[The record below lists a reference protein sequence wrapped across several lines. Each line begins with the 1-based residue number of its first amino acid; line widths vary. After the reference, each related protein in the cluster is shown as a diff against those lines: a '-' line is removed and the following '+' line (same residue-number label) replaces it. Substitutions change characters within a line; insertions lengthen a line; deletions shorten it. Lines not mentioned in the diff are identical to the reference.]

1 MLNKWQQL
9 KNWIYAHIHW
19 LLFIIGLICF
29 IVGYIKEDR
38 TFNLYDFLHGAG
50 ELILIG
56 CVFSFF
62 SSYRYITMG
71 YRKELSNLLYGDEF
85 LRQRKDIDKIWE
97 SVSKIIFCSRLPK
110 ISNKLLEI
118 IKHYY
123 FPMDS
128 VCYYHDYITT
138 IHIRWDDEDRDYIIV
153 EEDIKY
159 KLVADTNEMIKTEH
173 FYLVNTGGQEDAHAY
188 ACMEFNINETTYKFQ
203 GKYLEQHQGICIKER
218 IELSN
223 NYEYKITKKV
233 YRRYKLE
240 NDNFICYRSKYIV
253 NNMDVNIVYPNDLHI
268 TFVEN
273 GVQGNFDRNQAHNEC
288 CIFKYKGLILSKQG
302 YIIILTKNN

>member
-1 MLNKWQQL
+1 MLSKLRQVWS
-9 KNWIYAHIHW
+9 WIYAHIHW
-19 LLFIIGLICF
+19 ILFIIGLSCF
-29 IVGYIKEDR
+29 IVGYIKNDK
-38 TFNLYDFLHGAG
+38 TFSSYDFLHGVG

-118 IKHYY
+118 IKCYY
-123 FPMDS
+123 FPVDS
-128 VCYYHDYITT
+128 VCYYHDYVTT
-138 IHIRWDDEDRDYIIV
+138 IRIRWDNDDRNYIIV

-159 KLVADTNEMIKTEH
+159 KLIADTKEKFTTEH
-173 FYLVNTGGQEDAHAY
+173 FYWVNTGGEDDSYAY
-188 ACMEFNINETTYKFQ
+188 ARMEFNINGNNYESQ
-203 GKYLEQHQGICIKER
+203 GEYSDESKGIFIKEK
-218 IELSN
+218 IELSTE
-223 NYEYKITKKV
+223 YEYVIIKKV

-253 NNMDVNIVYPNDLHI
+253 NNMDVNVVHPQDLQI

-273 GVQGNFDRNQAHNEC
+273 GVQGNFDRNYAHNEC

-302 YIIILTKNN
+302 YIIILTKK